1 VSKTSLS
8 KTPENLFKKN
18 LGRRQQLGIWSTLGA
33 SSVAELLLG
42 CGFDWILI
50 DTEHSP
56 NGLPEVIE
64 HLRVAQ
70 AAGVPAVVRPPWN
83 DAVLVKRVMDQGA
96 QTLLFPYVQSP
107 AEAAAAVAATR
118 FPPRGIRGVSGGSRG
133 AGYGLWPDYF
143 ARYADEVCVIVQI
156 ETTDALDQLEAI
168 AAVPGVDA
176 VFIGPADLAAAMGHL
191 GNAQHPDVQ
200 KAIDSGF
207 ARLKAINKPSGYLST
222 NEAEIERRIA
232 QGVDFVSVTTDGA
245 LIGRA
250 ATGLLQ
256 RLRKD

>member
-1 VSKTSLS
+1 
-8 KTPENLFKKN
+8 
-18 LGRRQQLGIWSTLGA
+18 
-33 SSVAELLLG
+33 
-42 CGFDWILI
+42 
-50 DTEHSP
+50 
-56 NGLPEVIE
+56 
-64 HLRVAQ
+64 
-70 AAGVPAVVRPPWN
+70 
-83 DAVLVKRVMDQGA
+83 
-96 QTLLFPYVQSP
+96 
-107 AEAAAAVAATR
+107 
-118 FPPRGIRGVSGGSRG
+118 
-133 AGYGLWPDYF
+133 
-143 ARYADEVCVIVQI
+143 
-156 ETTDALDQLEAI
+156 
-168 AAVPGVDA
+168 
-176 VFIGPADLAAAMGHL
+176 MGHL